1 MKREV
6 EMGSRSKMDCR
17 VALSCPRHFV
27 SADSLLLWS
36 LQRLKHEDCASY
48 FALTLFFFLNVALR
62 PQTGFA
68 TTVFFPLALV
78 LFWCLLVLL
87 ASFFVFLLLL
97 LFLFVCFC
105 FFVFVCL
112 VFVFVFLSVI
122 C

>member
-17 VALSCPRHFV
+17 VALGCPRHFV

-87 ASFFVFLLLL
+87 ASFF
-97 LFLFVCFC
+97 LFCCCYCFC
-105 FFVFVCL
+105 LF
-112 VFVFVFLSVI
+112 VFVFVFFV
-122 C
+122 